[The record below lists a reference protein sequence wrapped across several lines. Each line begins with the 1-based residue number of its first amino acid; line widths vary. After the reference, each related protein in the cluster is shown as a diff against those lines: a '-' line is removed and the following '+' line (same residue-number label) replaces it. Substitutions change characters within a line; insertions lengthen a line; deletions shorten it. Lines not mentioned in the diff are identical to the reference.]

1 MRLTI
6 QSILWQLINE
16 YDLFEIEMEME
27 RQTVSVTK
35 KLFFARNQTTSV
47 QEQCPILFQPV
58 QDRP

>member
-1 MRLTI
+1 MNMI
-6 QSILWQLINE
+6 FI
-16 YDLFEIEMEME
+16 FAIEMEME

-47 QEQCPILFQPV
+47 QEQYPILFQPV